1 MCRMERK
8 RSPFAI
14 PVFIAVAALLALL
27 TYGVVVKQGGNKYDN
42 AVAEGERLPAT
53 VREVRVL
60 GGDKTT
66 SLEDYRGKVVLLNFW
81 ASWCEP
87 CKAESPAIER
97 AYKKY
102 KDQGFVVLGADVDDL
117 SKDAKQFISEN
128 KLTYPI
134 LRYSSSDATK
144 DFGTK
149 RMPESFVIDRDG
161 NVVALQRFQV
171 DDAWLEENIPPVLAE
186 QPTAKQPQ

>member
-1 MCRMERK
+1 MERK

-14 PVFIAVAALLALL
+14 PIFIAVAALLALL

-42 AVAEGERLPAT
+42 ALVEGKRLPAT

-60 GGDKTT
+60 NDDRTA
-66 SLEDYRGKVVLLNFW
+66 SIEDYRGKVVLLNFW

-87 CKAESPAIER
+87 CKDESPAIER

-117 SKDAKQFISEN
+117 SADANKFIVEN

-134 LRYSSSDATK
+134 LRYSSADATK

-161 NVVALQRFQV
+161 NVAALQRYQI
-171 DDAWLEENIPPVLAE
+171 DDAWLEQNVPQVLAE
-186 QPTAKQPQ
+186 PGTKSERSP